1 MSLGKLQEGHFHT
14 ALSRDLMY
22 MVLDDMIAEGQF
34 RCVYPWLPNKDWV
47 CKIEPTAASFSNVQ
61 EWDVWQRVKET
72 KLAQWF
78 APVHQISGCGVIILQ
93 SRTKP
98 VEAHELPKQVPA
110 FFTDLKAA
118 NWGRLGKRIVCHDY
132 GNNLLMEK
140 GMTSRM
146 RKANWF

>member
-1 MSLGKLQEGHFHT
+1 MTLKLLKENDFTSGI
-14 ALSRDLMY
+14 SRDLLHMC
-22 MVLDDMIAEGQF
+22 LDDMIAEGAY
-34 RCVYPWLPNKDWV
+34 RMVYPWLPNTDWV
-47 CKIEPTAASFSNVQ
+47 CKIEPVSGHFSNVQ
-61 EWDVWQRVKET
+61 ERDVWERVKET

-78 APVHQISGCGVIILQ
+78 APVHQISGCGILMLQ

-98 VEAHELPKQVPA
+98 VEPHELPKQVPA

-140 GMTSRM
+140 GMTTRM
-146 RKANWF
+146 RKANW